1 MTRPNNLRTARTFV
15 YILLAL
21 TTIAAVAYC
30 IFTAISL
37 SNDPSSSMPWWTSLH
52 FTALY
57 FLPFIVP
64 EIACCVIFSIFYNKR
79 VNAEKKAQIQ

>member
-1 MTRPNNLRTARTFV
+1 MTRSHNLRTARTLV

-21 TTIAAVAYC
+21 TTIAAVAYF
-30 IFTAISL
+30 IFNAISL
-37 SNDPSSSMPWWTSLH
+37 SNTSPMPWLASLNL
-52 FTALY
+52 TALY

-79 VNAEKKAQIQ
+79 AKAEKEAQTQ